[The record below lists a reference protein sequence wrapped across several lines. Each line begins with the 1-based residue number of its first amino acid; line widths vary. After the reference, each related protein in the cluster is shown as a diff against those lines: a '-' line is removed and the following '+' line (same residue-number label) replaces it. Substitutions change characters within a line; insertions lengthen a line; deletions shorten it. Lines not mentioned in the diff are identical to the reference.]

1 MRSRDPD
8 EINRLIGEFTDLQ
21 EEWERDP
28 ETFDWARL
36 QELAQKGAQAYNEGS
51 GPSFHALAI
60 DGVPHGTFHERF
72 LTYSVKAGFDPFKL
86 VSPGSVA
93 ATIPAIDH
101 ASLAE
106 AAMSNPVSARMRAF
120 LMELAQARFAP
131 LAQQSQESKLD
142 AAHWLPVIEAC
153 VESMPYDLLA
163 EIAPELA
170 KSHHGNTRHQA
181 VDPVEGYLSIAEVI
195 AEYGSRPY
203 G

>member
-1 MRSRDPD
+1 MRPRDPD

-21 EEWERDP
+21 EEWENDP
-28 ETFDWARL
+28 EAFEWSRL
-36 QELAQKGAQAYNEGS
+36 QELAEESAQAYNEGS

-72 LTYSVKAGFDPFKL
+72 LAYAVKGGFDPFKL
-86 VSPGSVA
+86 VSPGSA
-93 ATIPAIDH
+93 ATAIPVIDH

-131 LAQQSQESKLD
+131 LAQQVQEGKLD
-142 AAHWLPVIEAC
+142 ASRWFPVIEAC

-170 KSHHGNTRHQA
+170 KSHHGNTRRQA

-195 AEYGSRPY
+195 AEFGSRPY